1 MLYVGE
7 DELTCD
13 MAEVYHIYITDW
25 YDPPFPLSYLARLVS
40 GLSNDSRIKRKIAN
54 VKLTLEESLQA
65 IMVDKLSILIWQ
77 KTKDGAKGRHIPESI
92 YRKLMGL
99 DDKPKDD
106 LEKFTTEDDFEE
118 WYKSKKR

>member
-1 MLYVGE
+1 MLHVGE

-118 WYKSKKR
+118 WYRSKMR

>member
-25 YDPPFPLSYLARLVS
+25 YNPPFPLSYLARLVS

-118 WYKSKKR
+118 WYRSKMR

>member
-118 WYKSKKR
+118 WYRSKMR